1 MPLSRSRDYLSIG
14 ELLDAVRPEFPDVT
28 ISKIRFLESEGL
40 IEPERTESGYR
51 KFYEKDVERLRFI
64 LTLQRDHFLPLKV
77 IRERIDS
84 GASAPTNGVAAAI
97 EPIPEPPVD
106 SSVAPDMGGVQ
117 LDRAEFLR
125 ATGLTEAQLTG
136 LVEFGIITGREEDR
150 YDEVDL
156 MIGKAAKGFLE
167 VGVEP
172 RHLRMYRQ
180 FADREAG
187 LFEQLIGPAAARKDA
202 EAGRDAAETF
212 RRLTTLSRSIREGI
226 ARDVARVVNR

>member
-51 KFYEKDVERLRFI
+51 KFYERDVERLRFI

-77 IRERIDS
+77 IKERID
-84 GASAPTNGVAAAI
+84 GVTAPTTNGMATP
-97 EPIPEPPVD
+97 PIPE
-106 SSVAPDMGGVQ
+106 SSLEPSPASDLSGTHM
-117 LDRAEFLR
+117 DRTEFVR
-125 ATGLTEAQLTG
+125 ACGLTEAELEG
-136 LVEFGIITGREEDR
+136 LLEYGILSARETTAP
-150 YDEVDL
+150 YDEADL
-156 MIGKAAKGFLE
+156 LIGKAAKGFLE
-167 VGVEP
+167 LGVEP

-187 LFEQLIGPAAARKDA
+187 LFEQLIGPSGARRDPDADRAAGEKLRKL
-202 EAGRDAAETF
+202 AA
-212 RRLTTLSRSIREGI
+212 LSRTIREGI
-226 ARDVARVVNR
+226 AREMVHH